1 MRQHIGHAMQK
12 RSSAIRSALANYNEA
27 AAKLTPP
34 RKLLVWDDVL
44 NYTYLSEFDFL
55 RDTRTDIRDKI
66 WAKPAVREAM
76 SELFKLIR
84 AGEEID
90 RLHVEIKR
98 LITYMKEEEE
108 YIPLVARKVQAG
120 NPALAYQIQR
130 HGNERGRFNSVHRM
144 RLSSIRKLVGF
155 KPVDSHYFHAGIGVR
170 RQVVDD
176 AGAYDFEEF
185 QRNEGDD
192 DDDEESEGDEEE
204 AEANDRAEIAL
215 AVANDLV

>member
-1 MRQHIGHAMQK
+1 MQQHIGHAMQK
-12 RSSAIRSALANYNEA
+12 RSAAIHSALDNYNEA

-34 RKLLVWDDVL
+34 RKLLGWDDVL

-66 WAKPAVREAM
+66 WAKPAVRKAM

-84 AGEEID
+84 AGEEIN

-108 YIPLVARKVQAG
+108 YIPAVARKVQAS

-130 HGNERGRFNSVHRM
+130 YGNERGRFNSVHRM

-155 KPVDSHYFHAGIGVR
+155 NPVDSHYFHAGIGVR
-170 RQVVDD
+170 KQMVADTGV
-176 AGAYDFEEF
+176 YDFEGFHRDESD
-185 QRNEGDD
+185 NDD
-192 DDDEESEGDEEE
+192 DESEGDEEE
-204 AEANDRAEIAL
+204 AETNVRAEAALAIANDF
-215 AVANDLV
+215 V